1 MRLQHIKSGK
11 NVVFNKVNIATGQVL
26 KSTHLITYSH
36 HSYIGFVYGQL
47 TDCVFTGANAFTQ
60 VPNLTSDPALE
71 IGLQPNPS
79 RETIYLTNLKTNLK
93 CEVMD
98 NLGRLIFEGSVSP
111 TNNSLNIST
120 LQEGLYY
127 LKLTDKEYQTKTF
140 KLVKQN

>member
-1 MRLQHIKSGK
+1 
-11 NVVFNKVNIATGQVL
+11 
-26 KSTHLITYSH
+26 
-36 HSYIGFVYGQL
+36 VYGQL